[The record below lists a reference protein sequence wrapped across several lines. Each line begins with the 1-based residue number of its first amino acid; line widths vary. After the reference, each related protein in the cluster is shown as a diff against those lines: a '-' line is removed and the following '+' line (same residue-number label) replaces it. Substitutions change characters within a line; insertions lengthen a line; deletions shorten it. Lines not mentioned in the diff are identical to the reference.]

1 MIERFLIFE
10 LNKHTSQLK
19 KAISQFN
26 WLFLFTQSE
35 KIKFELKRISFSQ
48 KGRVFNIDSNLFTE
62 GIVCTLIIFT
72 QTKNIDKI

>member
-26 WLFLFTQSE
+26 WLFYLH
-35 KIKFELKRISFSQ
+35 KVKK
-48 KGRVFNIDSNLFTE
+48 
-62 GIVCTLIIFT
+62 
-72 QTKNIDKI
+72 